1 MFQVITNSELLIS
14 KKSQVGGLRFIKFI
28 LNQFLELSFGI
39 ELKNQF
45 IVKPDSVTIIQLVG
59 LEQDS
64 LWIELSQIGHNG
76 AGKHI
81 GRNLVKGRDTL
92 PAAVPVKTNDCRIIK
107 GYDIGLVCLIG
118 AKDISFEPIFLDKT
132 GRLGWNL
139 VRLDRL
145 RFLCCGACIYRSL

>member
-64 LWIELSQIGHNG
+64 LWIELSQIDHNG

-92 PAAVPVKTNDCRIIK
+92 PAAVPGKRK
-107 GYDIGLVCLIG
+107 AHAGGL
-118 AKDISFEPIFLDKT
+118 PT
-132 GRLGWNL
+132 
-139 VRLDRL
+139 
-145 RFLCCGACIYRSL
+145 